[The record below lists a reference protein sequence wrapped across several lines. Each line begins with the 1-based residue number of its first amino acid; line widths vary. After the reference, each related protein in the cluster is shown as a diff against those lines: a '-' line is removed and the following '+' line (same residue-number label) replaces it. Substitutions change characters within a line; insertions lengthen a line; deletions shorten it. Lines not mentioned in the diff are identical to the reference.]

1 MYKEKRLFAKHKK
14 KRPKTM
20 SKFINPFTDYG
31 FKLIFGREVSKDLL
45 IEFLNDL
52 LEGERVIT
60 DLQFL
65 NNEQLPLY
73 PEGRGIIYDVYCTTD
88 TGEKIIVEMQNRM
101 QSNFKER
108 SIYYLSRAIINQ
120 GRVGNEWKFEIK
132 AVYGVFLMNF
142 IIDKNIKLRTDV
154 ILSDR
159 ETGELFSDK
168 FREIFIALPLFN
180 KNEEECETN
189 FERWIYILNNMETL
203 KRLPFKARK
212 AVFEKL
218 EEIADVASMSP
229 KERELYDNSV
239 KVYRDYLVRR
249 VSTHFLTR
257 NIQKQI
263 NQSGEEKADNA
274 HQYQDRLVDQIDLLG
289 DTDGYDA
296 DQSRDKSTQ
305 QDRDKHI
312 RRLGSPH
319 LRTVYHDT
327 DRDNDEPGGV
337 DY

>member
-1 MYKEKRLFAKHKK
+1 MWDKEKASLPYAKRNLSLQP
-14 KRPKTM
+14 KRATTKTM

-31 FKLIFGREVSKDLL
+31 FKLIFGREVSKVLL

-60 DLQFL
+60 DLTFL
-65 NNEQLPLY
+65 NNEQLPDY

-108 SIYYLSRAIINQ
+108 SIFYLSRAIVNQ
-120 GRVGNEWKFEIK
+120 GRTGHDWKFEIK

-142 IIDKNIKLRTDV
+142 IMDKNIKLRTDV
-154 ILSDR
+154 ILADK
-159 ETGELFSDK
+159 ETGELFSEK
-168 FREIFIALPLFN
+168 FRQIFIALPLF
-180 KNEEECETN
+180 KKSEEECETN

-239 KVYRDYLVRR
+239 KVYRDYLVTMDAAEKEGIKKGMKEGMKEGLKKGLEEGLEEGLKKGREEA
-249 VSTHFLTR
+249 L
-257 NIQKQI
+257 NIFQTAIDMKKQGI
-263 NQSGEEKADNA
+263 DNQLIAEKTG
-274 HQYQDRLVDQIDLLG
+274 LPLSLIESL
-289 DTDGYDA
+289 
-296 DQSRDKSTQ
+296 K
-305 QDRDKHI
+305 
-312 RRLGSPH
+312 
-319 LRTVYHDT
+319 
-327 DRDNDEPGGV
+327 
-337 DY
+337 

>member
-1 MYKEKRLFAKHKK
+1 M
-14 KRPKTM
+14 
-20 SKFINPFTDYG
+20 
-31 FKLIFGREVSKDLL
+31 
-45 IEFLNDL
+45 
-52 LEGERVIT
+52 
-60 DLQFL
+60 
-65 NNEQLPLY
+65 PLY

-203 KRLPFKARK
+203 KRMPFKARK

-218 EEIADVASMSP
+218 EDIADVASMSP
-229 KERELYDNSV
+229 EDRERYDNSV
-239 KVYRDYLVRR
+239 KVYRDYLVTMDAAEQKGIKEGLEKGIEKGMKEGTQRAQ
-249 VSTHFLTR
+249 LKIAR
-257 NIQKQI
+257 NM
-263 NQSGEEKADNA
+263 KAKGIDNESIA
-274 HQYQDRLVDQIDLLG
+274 ECTDLPLSIIEG
-289 DTDGYDA
+289 
-296 DQSRDKSTQ
+296 
-305 QDRDKHI
+305 
-312 RRLGSPH
+312 L
-319 LRTVYHDT
+319 
-327 DRDNDEPGGV
+327 
-337 DY
+337 

>member
-239 KVYRDYLVRR
+239 KVYRDYLVTMDAAEKEGIKKGMEEGLKEGMKEGLKKGLEEGLEEGLKKGREEA
-249 VSTHFLTR
+249 L
-257 NIQKQI
+257 NIFQTAIDMKKQGI
-263 NQSGEEKADNA
+263 DNQLIAEKTG
-274 HQYQDRLVDQIDLLG
+274 LPLSLIESL
-289 DTDGYDA
+289 
-296 DQSRDKSTQ
+296 K
-305 QDRDKHI
+305 
-312 RRLGSPH
+312 
-319 LRTVYHDT
+319 
-327 DRDNDEPGGV
+327 
-337 DY
+337 

>member
-108 SIYYLSRAIINQ
+108 SIYYLSRAIVNQ

-168 FREIFIALPLFN
+168 FREVFIALPLCLYVFFYFRFDFIFHIPFLFTFDICIRFFFCLWHCCSKFMGFCN
-180 KNEEECETN
+180 IFAGVGTGVIRI
-189 FERWIYILNNMETL
+189 FRFYFTTL
-203 KRLPFKARK
+203 L
-212 AVFEKL
+212 L
-218 EEIADVASMSP
+218 
-229 KERELYDNSV
+229 DNPEMFQ
-239 KVYRDYLVRR
+239 R
-249 VSTHFLTR
+249 
-257 NIQKQI
+257 
-263 NQSGEEKADNA
+263 
-274 HQYQDRLVDQIDLLG
+274 
-289 DTDGYDA
+289 
-296 DQSRDKSTQ
+296 
-305 QDRDKHI
+305 
-312 RRLGSPH
+312 
-319 LRTVYHDT
+319 
-327 DRDNDEPGGV
+327 
-337 DY
+337 

>member
-108 SIYYLSRAIINQ
+108 SIYYLSRAIVNQ

-203 KRLPFKARK
+203 KRMPFKARK

-218 EEIADVASMSP
+218 EDIADVASMSP
-229 KERELYDNSV
+229 EDRERYDNSV
-239 KVYRDYLVRR
+239 KVYRDYLVTMDAAEKEGIKKGMEEGRKEGMKEGLKKGLEEGLEEGLKKGLKKGR
-249 VSTHFLTR
+249 EEAL
-257 NIQKQI
+257 NIFQTAIDMKKQGI
-263 NQSGEEKADNA
+263 DNQLIAEKTG
-274 HQYQDRLVDQIDLLG
+274 LPLSLIESL
-289 DTDGYDA
+289 
-296 DQSRDKSTQ
+296 K
-305 QDRDKHI
+305 
-312 RRLGSPH
+312 
-319 LRTVYHDT
+319 
-327 DRDNDEPGGV
+327 
-337 DY
+337 

>member
-1 MYKEKRLFAKHKK
+1 
-14 KRPKTM
+14 M

-65 NNEQLPLY
+65 NNEQLLLY

-108 SIYYLSRAIINQ
+108 SIYYLSRAIVNQ

-203 KRLPFKARK
+203 KRMPFKARK

-218 EEIADVASMSP
+218 EDIADVASMSP
-229 KERELYDNSV
+229 EDRERYDNSV
-239 KVYRDYLVRR
+239 KVYRDYLVTMDAAEKEGIKKGMEEGLKEGMKEGLKKGLEEGLEEGLKKGLKKGREEA
-249 VSTHFLTR
+249 L
-257 NIQKQI
+257 NIFQTAIDMKKQGI
-263 NQSGEEKADNA
+263 DNQLIAEKTG
-274 HQYQDRLVDQIDLLG
+274 LPLSLIESL
-289 DTDGYDA
+289 
-296 DQSRDKSTQ
+296 K
-305 QDRDKHI
+305 
-312 RRLGSPH
+312 
-319 LRTVYHDT
+319 
-327 DRDNDEPGGV
+327 
-337 DY
+337 

>member
-1 MYKEKRLFAKHKK
+1 MWDKEKASLPYAKRNLSLQP
-14 KRPKTM
+14 KRATTKTM
-20 SKFINPFTDYG
+20 SKFINPFTDYA
-31 FKLIFGREVSKDLL
+31 KDLL

-60 DLQFL
+60 DLTFL
-65 NNEQLPLY
+65 NNEQLPDY

-108 SIYYLSRAIINQ
+108 SIFYLSRAIVNQ
-120 GRVGNEWKFEIK
+120 GRTGHDWKFEIK

-142 IIDKNIKLRTDV
+142 IMDKNIKLRTDV
-154 ILSDR
+154 ILADK
-159 ETGELFSDK
+159 ETGELFSEK
-168 FREIFIALPLFN
+168 FRHIFIALSLF
-180 KNEEECETN
+180 KKSEEECETN

-239 KVYRDYLVRR
+239 KVYRDYLVTMDAAEKEGIKKGMKEGMKEGLKKGLEEGLKKGREEA
-249 VSTHFLTR
+249 L
-257 NIQKQI
+257 NIFQTAIDMKKQGI
-263 NQSGEEKADNA
+263 DNQLIAEKTG
-274 HQYQDRLVDQIDLLG
+274 LPLSLIESL
-289 DTDGYDA
+289 
-296 DQSRDKSTQ
+296 K
-305 QDRDKHI
+305 
-312 RRLGSPH
+312 
-319 LRTVYHDT
+319 
-327 DRDNDEPGGV
+327 
-337 DY
+337 

>member
-108 SIYYLSRAIINQ
+108 SIYYLSRAIVNQ

-203 KRLPFKARK
+203 KRMPFKARK
-212 AVFEKL
+212 AVFEQL
-218 EEIADVASMSP
+218 EDIADVASMSP
-229 KERELYDNSV
+229 EDRERYDNSV
-239 KVYRDYLVRR
+239 KVYRDYLVTMDAAEQKGIKEGLEKGIEKGMKEGTQRAQ
-249 VSTHFLTR
+249 LKIAR
-257 NIQKQI
+257 NM
-263 NQSGEEKADNA
+263 KAKGIDNEA
-274 HQYQDRLVDQIDLLG
+274 IAECTDLPLSIIEG
-289 DTDGYDA
+289 
-296 DQSRDKSTQ
+296 
-305 QDRDKHI
+305 
-312 RRLGSPH
+312 L
-319 LRTVYHDT
+319 
-327 DRDNDEPGGV
+327 
-337 DY
+337 

>member
-1 MYKEKRLFAKHKK
+1 MLEPYEGKLSSTVLRGESGSDAADLL
-14 KRPKTM
+14 
-20 SKFINPFTDYG
+20 D
-31 FKLIFGREVSKDLL
+31 LIFGREVSKDLL

-203 KRLPFKARK
+203 KRMPFKARK

-218 EEIADVASMSP
+218 EDIADVASMSP
-229 KERELYDNSV
+229 EDRERYDNSV
-239 KVYRDYLVRR
+239 KVYRDYLV
-249 VSTHFLTR
+249 TMDAAEQKGAQETQLKIAR
-257 NIQKQI
+257 NM
-263 NQSGEEKADNA
+263 KAKGIDNESIA
-274 HQYQDRLVDQIDLLG
+274 ECTDLPLSIIEG
-289 DTDGYDA
+289 
-296 DQSRDKSTQ
+296 
-305 QDRDKHI
+305 
-312 RRLGSPH
+312 L
-319 LRTVYHDT
+319 
-327 DRDNDEPGGV
+327 
-337 DY
+337 

>member
-1 MYKEKRLFAKHKK
+1 
-14 KRPKTM
+14 M

-203 KRLPFKARK
+203 KRMPFKARK

-218 EEIADVASMSP
+218 EDIADVASMSP
-229 KERELYDNSV
+229 EDRERYDNSV
-239 KVYRDYLVRR
+239 KVYRDYLVTMDAAEKEGIKKGMEEGLKEGMKEGLKKGLEEGLEEGLKKGLKKGREEA
-249 VSTHFLTR
+249 L
-257 NIQKQI
+257 NIFQTAIDMKKQGI
-263 NQSGEEKADNA
+263 DNQLIAEKTG
-274 HQYQDRLVDQIDLLG
+274 LPLSLIESL
-289 DTDGYDA
+289 
-296 DQSRDKSTQ
+296 K
-305 QDRDKHI
+305 
-312 RRLGSPH
+312 
-319 LRTVYHDT
+319 
-327 DRDNDEPGGV
+327 
-337 DY
+337 

>member
-1 MYKEKRLFAKHKK
+1 
-14 KRPKTM
+14 
-20 SKFINPFTDYG
+20 
-31 FKLIFGREVSKDLL
+31 
-45 IEFLNDL
+45 
-52 LEGERVIT
+52 
-60 DLQFL
+60 
-65 NNEQLPLY
+65 
-73 PEGRGIIYDVYCTTD
+73 
-88 TGEKIIVEMQNRM
+88 MQNRM

-168 FREIFIALPLFN
+168 VREIFIALPLFN

-239 KVYRDYLVRR
+239 KVYRDYLVTMDAAEKEGIKKGMKEGMKEGLKKGLEEGLEEGLKKGREEA
-249 VSTHFLTR
+249 L
-257 NIQKQI
+257 NIFQTAIDMKKQGI
-263 NQSGEEKADNA
+263 DNQLIAEKTG
-274 HQYQDRLVDQIDLLG
+274 LPLSLIESL
-289 DTDGYDA
+289 
-296 DQSRDKSTQ
+296 K
-305 QDRDKHI
+305 
-312 RRLGSPH
+312 
-319 LRTVYHDT
+319 
-327 DRDNDEPGGV
+327 
-337 DY
+337 

>member
-203 KRLPFKARK
+203 KRMPFKARK

-218 EEIADVASMSP
+218 EDIADVASMSP
-229 KERELYDNSV
+229 EDRERYDNSV
-239 KVYRDYLVRR
+239 KVYRDYLVTMDAAEKEGIKKGMEEGLKEGMKEGLKKGLEEGLEEGLKKGREEA
-249 VSTHFLTR
+249 L
-257 NIQKQI
+257 NIFQTAIDMKKQGI
-263 NQSGEEKADNA
+263 DNQLIAEKTG
-274 HQYQDRLVDQIDLLG
+274 LPLSLIESL
-289 DTDGYDA
+289 
-296 DQSRDKSTQ
+296 K
-305 QDRDKHI
+305 
-312 RRLGSPH
+312 
-319 LRTVYHDT
+319 
-327 DRDNDEPGGV
+327 
-337 DY
+337 

>member
-1 MYKEKRLFAKHKK
+1 
-14 KRPKTM
+14 
-20 SKFINPFTDYG
+20 
-31 FKLIFGREVSKDLL
+31 
-45 IEFLNDL
+45 
-52 LEGERVIT
+52 
-60 DLQFL
+60 
-65 NNEQLPLY
+65 
-73 PEGRGIIYDVYCTTD
+73 
-88 TGEKIIVEMQNRM
+88 M

-108 SIYYLSRAIINQ
+108 SIYYLSRAIVNQ

-203 KRLPFKARK
+203 KRMPFKARK

-218 EEIADVASMSP
+218 EDIADVASMSP

-239 KVYRDYLVRR
+239 KVYRDYLV
-249 VSTHFLTR
+249 TMDAAEQKGAQETQLKIAR
-257 NIQKQI
+257 NMKDKGI
-263 NQSGEEKADNA
+263 DNESIA
-274 HQYQDRLVDQIDLLG
+274 ECTDLPLSIIEG
-289 DTDGYDA
+289 
-296 DQSRDKSTQ
+296 
-305 QDRDKHI
+305 
-312 RRLGSPH
+312 L
-319 LRTVYHDT
+319 
-327 DRDNDEPGGV
+327 
-337 DY
+337 